1 MRSKKKPV
9 AEKQFTVILEAVI
22 IALLGTD
29 MSMILSAYITMRIY
43 IKLQNIKDIKK

>member
-43 IKLQNIKDIKK
+43 KFCVWGMWL

>member
-29 MSMILSAYITMRIY
+29 MSMILSTYITMRIY
-43 IKLQNIKDIKK
+43 KFCVWETWL